1 MPVIPAD
8 KDRRWVAA
16 GQVFT
21 RNAELPVGFRT
32 CREQHLMVVGQG
44 IGQPNIFAKGHV
56 SEKAKAG
63 PTGKFLVLSNDRFN
77 FLMIRC
83 HAASDQPIGSRQA
96 VEQVNPSSNIFLL
109 EQFANR
115 VESSRSR
122 AENSDAEGVCFR
134 ANLIRHAMPFSRRD
148 TLFSPILFS
157 CETRSL
163 YREPRD
169 PSTRREGPG
178 FSRAKRGHLTN
189 HLEQRPLSIFTLR
202 P

>member
-8 KDRRWVAA
+8 KDRRRVAA
-16 GQVFT
+16 DEVFP
-21 RNAELPVGFRT
+21 RNAELPVGFRAG
-32 CREQHLMVVGQG
+32 RKQDLMVVGQG
-44 IGQPNIFAKGHV
+44 IGQPDIFAKGHV

-63 PTGKFLVLSNDRFN
+63 QFGKFFVLSNDRFN

-83 HAASDQPIGSRQA
+83 HAASDQSIRSRQA
-96 VEQVNPSSNIFLL
+96 VKQVNPNSHVFLL

-115 VESSRSR
+115 VESGRSR

-134 ANLIRHAMPFSRRD
+134 ANLVRHD
-148 TLFSPILFS
+148 TLFSPILFL

-169 PSTRREGPG
+169 PSTRRAGPG
-178 FSRAKRGHLTN
+178 FSGAKRGHLT
-189 HLEQRPLSIFTLR
+189 HQW
-202 P
+202 